1 MTKTLQMLLN
11 LLCFGNFLGPRF
23 NPKHSV
29 MKNLFSIFAAALL
42 CAATTTAVQAQE
54 DTAKEFA
61 TYGVGIGI
69 SPFGPS
75 LNFTHNLS
83 EKTTLNVGIGAFSG
97 DNPVAQEIGGVT
109 FDGTGATNWMGLF
122 LNHRPFADYDWF
134 RFNVG
139 IGIGGIEGT
148 LTAQDDENHSYS
160 ILYDNNPVGYVGIGF
175 GSRPVKGFTFGFDM
189 GGLHTSGGDVT
200 STGTTVNAEVM
211 DEIPNTL
218 GYGRVLPNLQLSVA
232 YGF

>member
-1 MTKTLQMLLN
+1 MSYSPIL
-11 LLCFGNFLGPRF
+11 F
-23 NPKHSV
+23 SD
-29 MKNLFSIFAAALL
+29 MKNLFSIFAAAALF
-42 CAATTTAVQAQE
+42 AASSTGLQAQE
-54 DTAKEFA
+54 DNAKEFA
-61 TYGVGIGI
+61 AYSAGVGI

-75 LNFTHNLS
+75 LNFSHNLS

-97 DNPVAQEIGGVT
+97 DNPIAQEIGGVT
-109 FDGTGATNWMGLF
+109 FDGTGATNWMGVF
-122 LNHRPFADYDWF
+122 LNHRPFADYDWI

-160 ILYDNNPVGYVGIGF
+160 VLYDNNPVGYVGVGF
-175 GSRPVKGFTFGFDM
+175 GSRPVKGFTVGFDI

-200 STGTTVNAEVM
+200 ATGTVVNMDVM

-218 GYGRVLPNLQLSVA
+218 GYGRVLPNLQLSVN